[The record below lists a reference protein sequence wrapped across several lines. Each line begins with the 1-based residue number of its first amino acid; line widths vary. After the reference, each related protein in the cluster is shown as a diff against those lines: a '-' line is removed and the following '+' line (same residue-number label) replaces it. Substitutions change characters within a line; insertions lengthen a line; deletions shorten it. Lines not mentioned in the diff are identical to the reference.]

1 MQQLQPPSL
10 LYDARQAR
18 ALDRFTIDELKIPA
32 LTLMTRAGEA
42 AMRVLQQYWRGKR
55 RVVLVC
61 GGGNNAG
68 DAYVLARLLNKNAY
82 EVSLI
87 QIGSTAKLSHE
98 AQTCFDAMRESGIE
112 PHQRWHDLSNADLIV
127 DALFGVGLDREV
139 SGEFANAIQNIN
151 RAGCPVLSLDVP
163 SGLNSSTGQIM
174 GVAAN
179 ADVTV
184 SFMTAKL
191 GLFTGSGPDYTGQF
205 VLDDLDIPVLAYEK
219 IEPVAQTLTHKR
231 VAALLGARS
240 RTGHKGN
247 HGHAVIIGGAFGY
260 RGALILAGEAAA
272 RSGAGLVSLIGYADG
287 PELVTMERPELMFRG
302 ISKPEEM
309 SSFLSKASVIA
320 IGPGLG
326 RNDAAMA
333 RFATVLQAN
342 KPLVVDADALSL
354 LAAEPC
360 ARPNWVLTPHP
371 GEAASLL
378 NCQVADV
385 QSDRVAAAQEI
396 QSRYGGAVILKG
408 AGSIIVTNGLPEV
421 LLHGNPGMGSG
432 GMGDVLTGVVAGL
445 IAQGL
450 EPSAATR
457 LGACVH
463 GRAADRAALDGERGL
478 LARDLMPHI
487 RKLVN

>member
-1 MQQLQPPSL
+1 MQQLHPPSL

-18 ALDRFTIDELKIPA
+18 ALDRFTIDELSVPA

-42 AMRVLQQYWRGKR
+42 AMRTLQQYWRGSR
-55 RVVLVC
+55 RIVLVC

-68 DAYVLARLLNKNAY
+68 DAYVLARLLHNNAY
-82 EVSLI
+82 EVSVI
-87 QIGSTAKLSHE
+87 QVGETAKLSQE
-98 AQTCFDAMRESGIE
+98 ALTCFEAMREAGVEPDSRLSGLLDAE
-112 PHQRWHDLSNADLIV
+112 LIV

-139 SGEFANAIQNIN
+139 GGKYAQAIQDIN
-151 RAGCPVLSLDVP
+151 RAGSPVLSLDVP
-163 SGLNSSTGQIM
+163 SGLNSSTGEVM
-174 GVAAN
+174 GVAVN

-184 SFMTAKL
+184 SFMTAKI
-191 GLFTGSGPDYTGQF
+191 GLFTGSGPDYTGQC
-205 VLDDLDIPVLAYEK
+205 VLDDLDTPVLAYEK

-231 VAALLGARS
+231 VAALLGTRP
-240 RTGHKGN
+240 RTGHKGS

-260 RGALILAGEAAA
+260 RGALMLAGEAAA
-272 RSGAGLVSLIGYADG
+272 RSGAGLVSLIGYANG
-287 PELVTMERPELMFRG
+287 PELFNVERPELMFRG
-302 ISKPEEM
+302 VSKPEEM
-309 SSFLSKASVIA
+309 SSLLNKARVIA

-326 RNDAAMA
+326 RDDAAMA
-333 RFATVLQAN
+333 RLAAVLQTD
-342 KPLVVDADALSL
+342 KPIVVDADALSL

-360 ARPNWVLTPHP
+360 AREHWVLTPHP
-371 GEAASLL
+371 GEAATLL
-378 NCQVADV
+378 GCQVADV
-385 QSDRVAAAQEI
+385 QSDRIAAAEAI
-396 QSRYGGAVILKG
+396 QARYGGVVILKG
-408 AGSIIVTNGLPEV
+408 AGSIVATHGLPEV

-450 EPSAATR
+450 DCAAAAR

-478 LARDLMPHI
+478 LARDLMAHI